1 MSIENLKTFGESLPP
16 PPPPPFC
23 GHRPQAL
30 AALPAADAGLLAMV
44 SRKDHCE
51 VDSVC

>member
-1 MSIENLKTFGESLPP
+1 MSIENLKTFGESLRHL
-16 PPPPPFC
+16 PPPFC
-23 GHRPQAL
+23 RHRPQAL